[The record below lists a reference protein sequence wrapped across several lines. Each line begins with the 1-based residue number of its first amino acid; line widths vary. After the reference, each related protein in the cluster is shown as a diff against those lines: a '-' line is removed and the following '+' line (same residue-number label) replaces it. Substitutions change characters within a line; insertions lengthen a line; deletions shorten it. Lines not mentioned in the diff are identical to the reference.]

1 MIHKTG
7 AEHERAS
14 VVGEIQKRRDS
25 IAQELEQLIAELET
39 EYKHAENILNQNPD
53 DKSSIVDSRWMFR
66 HEYAYENENKQA
78 EEGDEIVWVF

>member
-14 VVGEIQKRRDS
+14 VVGEIQEGRDS

-39 EYKHAENILNQNPD
+39 EYKHAENILNQNSD
-53 DKSSIVDSRWMFR
+53 DKSSIVDPGRMFG
-66 HEYAYENENKQA
+66 HEDTNKNEYKQS
-78 EEGDEIVWVF
+78 EEGDEIVRVF